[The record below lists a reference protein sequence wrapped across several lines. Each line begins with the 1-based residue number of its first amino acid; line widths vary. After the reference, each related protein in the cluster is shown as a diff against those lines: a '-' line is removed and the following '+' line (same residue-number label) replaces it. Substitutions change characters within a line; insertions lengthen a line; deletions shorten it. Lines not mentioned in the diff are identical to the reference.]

1 MSLSLAI
8 FVPSTGGHEEAVH
21 SWLLHEHLPWEVFV
35 DPTIE
40 GEGAGYLQ
48 KVQHYYKNTDADVI
62 AYFHSDLF
70 IREFGWDE
78 RVLREFEDPNVVLVS
93 FFGAKELGRPNIYV
107 DPYDYRQLARGG
119 CWSNM
124 RDAEMHG
131 QRCIGSM
138 DVAMID
144 SFSLIVRRSFLD
156 QIGGWPVNHQCRL
169 YEDLWEPCRCC
180 GYHCRVCNQRWYRVG
195 IAPGTEIGQILAPS
209 PSVCEGF
216 PVRPKDFP
224 PSHGSD
230 MWLCM
235 MAARHKKKVRLIGI
249 YCSHSSGG
257 VRGDGRFDYPAWAAT
272 TKWGSDAAMH
282 AWWHQYLY
290 SEFKD
295 VLPIKVA

>member
-1 MSLSLAI
+1 MRLSL
-8 FVPSTGGHEEAVH
+8 FCPSTGGHEEAVH
-21 SWLLHEHLPWEVFV
+21 SWLLREHLPWEVFV

-48 KVQHYYKNTDADVI
+48 KVQNFYKNTDADVI
-62 AYFHSDLF
+62 AYLHSDLF
-70 IREFGWDE
+70 IHEFSWDE

-93 FFGAKELGRPNIYV
+93 FFGARQLGRPSLYV
-107 DPYDYRQLARGG
+107 EPYHYSQLARGD

-156 QIGGWPVNHQCRL
+156 EIGGWPMQC
-169 YEDLWEPCRCC
+169 
-180 GYHCRVCNQRWYRVG
+180 
-195 IAPGTEIGQILAPS
+195 
-209 PSVCEGF
+209 
-216 PVRPKDFP
+216 P

-230 MWLCM
+230 MWICM

-249 YCSHSSGG
+249 YCSHASGG
-257 VRGDGRFDYPAWAAT
+257 VRGDGKFDYPAWAAQ